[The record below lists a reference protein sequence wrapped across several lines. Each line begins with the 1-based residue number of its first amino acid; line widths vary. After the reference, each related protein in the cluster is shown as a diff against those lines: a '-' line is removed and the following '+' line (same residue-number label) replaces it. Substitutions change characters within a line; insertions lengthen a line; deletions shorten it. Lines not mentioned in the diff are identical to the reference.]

1 MLTIQNYEKLT
12 RRDISEQ
19 WWVKGIMEGT
29 HNDTYIILLEK
40 SMNGIVL
47 DSCKIM
53 LERTG
58 IMHRHM
64 TTPDEMAYH
73 FIFDSQ
79 RTNVCVTADWISD
92 IDNMVGQLKYLLQE
106 NGKIKWI

>member
-12 RRDISEQ
+12 RRDIDDK

-29 HNDTYIILLEK
+29 HNDTYILLLEK
-40 SMNGIVL
+40 SMNGVVL
-47 DSCKIM
+47 DSCKVM
-53 LERTG
+53 LERNG
-58 IMHRHM
+58 ILQHSSTH
-64 TTPDEMAYH
+64 PSEIAYH

-79 RTNVCVTADWISD
+79 RTNVCATADWLGD
-92 IDNMVGQLKYLLQE
+92 IDNMIGQLKFLLQE